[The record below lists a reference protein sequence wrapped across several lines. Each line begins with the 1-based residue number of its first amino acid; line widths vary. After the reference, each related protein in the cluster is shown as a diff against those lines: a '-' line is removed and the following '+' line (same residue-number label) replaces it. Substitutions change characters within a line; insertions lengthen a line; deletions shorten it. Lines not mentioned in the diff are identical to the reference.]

1 MPSFLTAVNGY
12 SHRLGDR
19 VLLLVGR
26 MSASE
31 QYKGQDV
38 MIQTMPHILTVCPQA
53 QLVIV
58 GKGDD
63 TDRLLHLAQAQPT
76 DVQAA
81 IFMPGYVSDDI
92 LQRLY
97 QQCYLFT
104 MPSRGEGFGLVYL
117 EAMRWAKPCLGS
129 SVDAARCIIR
139 NGETGVLV
147 DNPTDAREVAEKIID
162 LLDDTAK
169 AIDMGQRG
177 RALLLNDS
185 CFNTSNNGS

>member
-1 MPSFLTAVNGY
+1 
-12 SHRLGDR
+12 
-19 VLLLVGR
+19 

-38 MIQTMPHILTVCPQA
+38 MIETMPHISTAGPQA

-63 TDRLLHLAQAQPT
+63 TDRLLHLAQAQPA

-81 IFMPGYVSDDI
+81 IFMPGYVSDDV

-104 MPSRGEGFGLVYL
+104 MPSRGEGFGWFIWKRCDGQNPV
-117 EAMRWAKPCLGS
+117 GS
-129 SVDAARCIIR
+129 SVDAAQCIIR

-147 DNPTDAREVAEKIID
+147 AVPSYPKEVAAAIIP
-162 LLDDTAK
+162 LLRNPDQAR
-169 AIDMGQRG
+169 IMG
-177 RALLLNDS
+177 
-185 CFNTSNNGS
+185 NNGYMQLKQKYLYPHFKQRFLESVGQIYGLSPPALAMIW